1 MVTLSGI
8 EFNLWTVFLV
18 LFFLGPA
25 LRWSWGAGRSKRAAD
40 NRWMGNHPGEW
51 SRLEAE
57 LDRRLEVISALE
69 SRVAELENRVDF
81 AERLLAAGGRG
92 SGAGR
97 GAVPPAEGA
106 NDRRTQ
112 APAWPRP

>member
-8 EFNLWTVFLV
+8 EFNIWTVFLV

-25 LRWSWGAGRSKRAAD
+25 LRWSWGAGRSRRGADRAA
-40 NRWMGNHPGEW
+40 PGDW
-51 SRLEAE
+51 HRLEAE

-81 AERLLAAGGRG
+81 AERLLAAGGR
-92 SGAGR
+92 SAG
-97 GAVPPAEGA
+97 GVPS
-106 NDRRTQ
+106 
-112 APAWPRP
+112 PRP

>member
-8 EFNLWTVFLV
+8 DFNIWTVFLV

-25 LRWSWGAGRSKRAAD
+25 LRWSWGAARSGRAAD
-40 NRWMGNHPGEW
+40 RAAPGDW
-51 SRLEAE
+51 HRLEAE

-81 AERLLAAGGRG
+81 AERLLAAGGR
-92 SGAGR
+92 SAG
-97 GAVPPAEGA
+97 GVHA
-106 NDRRTQ
+106 
-112 APAWPRP
+112 PRP

>member
-25 LRWSWGAGRSKRAAD
+25 LRWSWGAGRSRRTAD
-40 NRWMGNHPGEW
+40 NRSTHPGEW
-51 SRLEAE
+51 RRLEAE
-57 LDRRLEVISALE
+57 LDRRLEVIAALE

-92 SGAGR
+92 GGAAQGT
-97 GAVPPAEGA
+97 APPAEGA